1 MTLINEY
8 RKAIAALLV
17 PPLALLGV
25 ALTDASDGGGAV
37 TGPEWVNIA
46 IAALLGTTAV
56 ALIPNE
62 PQAGGKHELR

>member
-1 MTLINEY
+1 MTKINEY
-8 RKAIAALLV
+8 RKAFAALLV

-25 ALTDASDGGGAV
+25 ALTAASDGGSAV

-46 IAALLGTTAV
+46 IAGLLGTTAV

-62 PQAGGKHELR
+62 PAPNGRHEAR